1 MKTQLC
7 LLTLMFS
14 LPATATPPSRPD
26 PWRSWPAWS
35 LVAPVDLDS
44 CRLVNPEVEVFCDS
58 DNHCEI
64 SQTFEVGQAG
74 CPGGLVFFP
83 RDITP
88 NTDNH
93 EIVIRLAPD
102 GIELKPISCSK
113 NSKLPQGA
121 VCFPSPPGSAKVST
135 SFRAWISAWNGDG
148 PFVIQGLSAKHLL
161 LGKIGASGFG
171 GLNLRIPQ
179 AGSQPA
185 AIPLIKARGSFRYDY
200 RLTVWNEPA
209 LPGRNETPVAAEND
223 PGFQPNPGLQAAF
236 AEVHGN
242 PVSWKPPGGYRHA
255 GVFFKKSSFG
265 FAGLTTEFGASHVG
279 TTWAGLG
286 RIGADFWLKR
296 YLYGSLV
303 VEGSTI
309 GDLAFCGEVAAAT
322 PNFVFIVPS
331 LGVGLGVGGDF
342 LPERTAFVRTRV
354 NIQWPVF
361 GISIGFD
368 WRITPSF
375 SRRFHITLVF
385 GI

>member
-1 MKTQLC
+1 ML
-7 LLTLMFS
+7 S
-14 LPATATPPSRPD
+14 LPAMATPASRPD

-35 LVAPVDLDS
+35 LVAPVDPDR
-44 CRLVNPEVEVFCDS
+44 CRLVNPEVEVFCDNA
-58 DNHCEI
+58 NHCRV
-64 SQTFEVGQAG
+64 SQTFEIGQAG

-83 RDITP
+83 RDISP
-88 NTDNH
+88 NSDNH

-102 GIELKPISCSK
+102 GAELKPINCPK
-113 NSKLPQGA
+113 DSKLSQGA
-121 VCFPSPPGSAKVST
+121 VCFPSPPGSVKVST
-135 SFRAWISAWNGDG
+135 SFFAWISTWNGDG

-161 LGKIGASGFG
+161 LGKIGAGGFG
-171 GLNLRIPQ
+171 GFNLRIPK
-179 AGSQPA
+179 AGRQPA
-185 AIPLIKARGSFRYDY
+185 AIPTINTRGSFRHDY
-200 RLTVWNEPA
+200 RLTVWNDRD
-209 LPGRNETPVAAEND
+209 LPGQNETPVAVEND
-223 PGFQPNPGLQAAF
+223 PDFQPSPGLRAAI
-236 AEVHGN
+236 ATEHGN
-242 PVSWKPPGGYRHA
+242 PVSWKPPRGYQYA
-255 GVFFKKSSFG
+255 GVFFEKSSFG
-265 FAGLTTEFGASHVG
+265 FAGLTTEFGGSQVG

-286 RIGADFWLKR
+286 RIGADFFFQR

-309 GDLAFCGEVAAAT
+309 GDLAFCAEVAAAT
-322 PNFVFIVPS
+322 PNFVFIIPS
-331 LGVGLGVGGDF
+331 LGFGLGIGGDF